1 MHKSNYI
8 KWKHVLKEAVPMHD
22 ATEYDTILTDYV
34 EVEAPV
40 SALVS
45 FKDFHQSIYIV
56 STLFKEQIF

>member
-45 FKDFHQSIYIV
+45 FKDFH
-56 STLFKEQIF
+56 